1 MEETV
6 KLSFAEVKRKIGE
19 HLKTAL
25 DVEEF
30 SITFA
35 KQENDLWKVNV
46 EFREKGP
53 AGLVE
58 WPTTALF
65 SIDATTGE
73 VKDFKKGYS
82 WRF

>member
-1 MEETV
+1 MEETE
-6 KLSFAEVKRKIGE
+6 KLSFADVKKRIGE

-25 DVEEF
+25 DIEKF
-30 SITFA
+30 SMTFA

-46 EFREKGP
+46 EFTEKGP

-73 VKDFKKGYS
+73 VKQFKKGYL

>member
-1 MEETV
+1 MEKTEKLNFADV
-6 KLSFAEVKRKIGE
+6 KKKIAD

-25 DVEEF
+25 NIEEF

-35 KQENDLWKVNV
+35 KQEGDIWKVDT
-46 EFREKGP
+46 EFKEKNGTTE
-53 AGLVE
+53 L
-58 WPTTALF
+58 PTTALF

-73 VKDFKKGYS
+73 IKEFKKGYS